1 MQFFIFTKSEHGD
14 WRQYIYAAALGCLNP
29 FAYYIVLFEAY
40 DRLPAHVAQP
50 LNYTWAIVLAL
61 LAIPILKQRMSIN
74 TFIGIAVSYAGIV
87 CLITKGNW
95 ELEMGFNSFG
105 IVLALGS
112 SVLWATYWLVQ
123 ARLKLPSV
131 TILLTG
137 FSFATPFLG
146 LYCYF
151 TVGLPS
157 LTYSNVGYGLWIG
170 LVEMGVTF
178 LVWQRA
184 LAITLHA
191 ARVGQLIFLSP
202 FCSFMVIYLVLGESI
217 HISAIVALAM
227 IIAGVVMVN
236 YSTGFGLL
244 RNK

>member
-40 DRLPAHVAQP
+40 GRLPAHVAQP

-74 TFIGIAVSYAGIV
+74 TFIGITVSYAGIV

-95 ELEMGFNSFG
+95 ELEMGFNSLG

-131 TILLTG
+131 TIFLTG
-137 FSFATPFLG
+137 FGFAIPFLG

-178 LVWQRA
+178 LIWQRA

-202 FCSFMVIYLVLGESI
+202 FCSFMLIYLVLGESI
-217 HISAIVALAM
+217 HISAIAALAM
-227 IIAGVVMVN
+227 IIAGVVLVN
-236 YSTGFGLL
+236 HSTGFGLL